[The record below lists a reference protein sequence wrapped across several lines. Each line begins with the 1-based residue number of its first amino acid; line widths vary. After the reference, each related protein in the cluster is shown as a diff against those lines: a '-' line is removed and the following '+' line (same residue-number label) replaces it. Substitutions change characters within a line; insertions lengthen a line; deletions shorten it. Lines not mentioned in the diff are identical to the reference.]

1 MKQTMQHEAKL
12 FAQYLGAKVDDKVL
26 LTKYTDAIEKLKFRL
41 NEKEENVMQYLHK
54 MPFLLPFVDGAWAF
68 LKPENGIR
76 KRILIMNALIETQPQ
91 YVQFFLNQKDVPFPI
106 IKLIFRGLV
115 AVLRGIIGVLLILLL
130 GWK

>member
-1 MKQTMQHEAKL
+1 MQHEAKL
-12 FAQYLGAKVDDKVL
+12 FAQYLGVKVDDKVL
-26 LTKYTDAIEKLKFRL
+26 LTKYSDAIEKLKFSL
-41 NEKEENVMQYLHK
+41 NEKEENILWYLLK

-106 IKLIFRGLV
+106 IKLIFRGLM
-115 AVLRGIIGVLLILLL
+115 AVLRGIIGVLLLLL
-130 GWK
+130 FGWK

>member
-1 MKQTMQHEAKL
+1 MQHEAKL
-12 FAQYLGAKVDDKVL
+12 FAQYLGVKVDDKVL
-26 LTKYTDAIEKLKFRL
+26 LTKYSDAIEKLKFSL
-41 NEKEENVMQYLHK
+41 NEKEENILWYLLK
-54 MPFLLPFVDGAWAF
+54 MPFLLPFLDGAWAF

-76 KRILIMNALIETQPQ
+76 KRILVMNALIETQPQ

-115 AVLRGIIGVLLILLL
+115 AVLRGIIGVLLILLF

>member
-1 MKQTMQHEAKL
+1 MQHEAKL

-91 YVQFFLNQKDVPFPI
+91 YVHFFLNQKDVPFPI
-106 IKLIFRGLV
+106 IKLIFRGFV